1 MGCILVIWKKMRKK
15 INSLWAGAKDVFLFI
30 VLIPYLLYLG
40 YKYLF
45 DVITDI
51 NDTKASTGEDN
62 DTIIFLLLMIFWLML
77 IMVCCCKYGL

>member
-62 DTIIFLLLMIFWLML
+62 DFVFLLLMIFWLML

>member
-1 MGCILVIWKKMRKK
+1 MRKK

-30 VLIPYLLYLG
+30 VLIPYLLCLG
-40 YKYLF
+40 YKYLS

>member
-1 MGCILVIWKKMRKK
+1 MRKK

-40 YKYLF
+40 YKYLS

-62 DTIIFLLLMIFWLML
+62 DFVFLLLMIFWLML